1 MNKFTKAGLAGAAAL
16 MIAASGGTYALW
28 SDYVVDG
35 GNNVG
40 ADQLKITLAQADSSR
55 FNKLDLAPGEKF
67 DQENHIT
74 SRVGGADINQA
85 NAYITYTN
93 LTQNDNGCGG
103 TNAERDVD
111 PTCDNAGD
119 GGELANEAV
128 VTIHRYNADCSTGL
142 ATIVSNVPLASL
154 AGQKKLVGPMSNNQ
168 SYCLKM
174 TVALPEGASNKV
186 MTDQASFDIKYDL
199 EQIPNP

>member
-40 ADQLKITLAQADSSR
+40 ADQLKITLNQADSSR
-55 FNKLDLAPGEKF
+55 FDKLNLAPGEKF

-74 SRVGGADINQA
+74 GRVGGTDIQKA
-85 NAYITYTN
+85 NAFITYQN
-93 LTQNDNGCGG
+93 LSQDDNGCGG
-103 TNAERDVD
+103 TNAEAIAD
-111 PTCDNAGD
+111 PGCANSGDN
-119 GGELANEAV
+119 GELASQAL
-128 VTIHRYNADCSTGL
+128 VTVHRYDADCSSNLVNTVV
-142 ATIVSNVPLASL
+142 ATPLASL
-154 AGQKKLVGPMSNNQ
+154 VGHKTFLGTMTNGQQ
-168 SYCLKM
+168 YCLKM
-174 TVALPEGASNKV
+174 TVALPEDATNAV
-186 MTDQASFDIKYDL
+186 MTDLASFDIKYDL